1 MKSFIKV
8 IFFIIV
14 LLLFKSSSIYSMP
27 LENNT
32 PLLDNQGKHK
42 ILIICSYNPAT
53 RRVTDFLNDF
63 QNLMLQNNISCVLNV
78 ESMDCRSINRLDHW
92 KFKIKKIIKK
102 YESQDIK
109 AIILIGQ
116 EAWASYLALDKKY
129 RTLPCFVSSAS
140 TNGILLNTRSEV
152 ISNKVLKSVDYK
164 KIAEKDNNIGGLLNY
179 YDFHK
184 NIRLIENLY
193 PEIQNIAFLSDYTY
207 GGLSLQAAINDVFN
221 KDVRLKSLNLILIDA
236 RESLDKL
243 KKSITNL
250 PRNTAMLIG
259 TWRLSKNNQF
269 LLPNT
274 LIELF
279 DERRTMP
286 IFTISGSG
294 LNSIALGGYIP
305 KYSNG
310 VEYIAKQLGS
320 LSKNQKLSLE
330 TSPCEYVFNAQ
341 NVKKLNVSSY
351 KLPKNTEFVNT
362 VESQL
367 SSYKKYL
374 KIGIII
380 IIIIIVFL
388 FVTIYLYFKSKKLEK
403 NLLENTKQ
411 LTIEKNKALKSDR
424 LKSTFLANMSHE
436 IRTPLNAIIGFSAL
450 LIEEGEENKDKFDKT
465 LKKEYINIIES
476 NSDLLLNIIND
487 ILDISS
493 LESGNVNFKFGSYN
507 LYDVCSNAFVSIQ
520 HNTNGN
526 IKFIFPKQRDTTE
539 IYTDHKRLTQILVN
553 LLSNAIKFTK
563 KGSITLDYKIDKS
576 QDLVYFSVTDT
587 GSGVPLERQKS
598 IFNRFEKL
606 NDFVQGTGLGLS
618 ICKQIVTKFGGDIK
632 VDENYKD
639 GARFV
644 FTHSLSLNKE

>member
-1 MKSFIKV
+1 MKNFIKA
-8 IFFIIV
+8 IFFIVV
-14 LLLFKSSSIYSMP
+14 LLFLKSSSMYSMP
-27 LENNT
+27 LESNT
-32 PLLDNQGKHK
+32 PLFDNQGKHK

-63 QNLMLQNNISCVLNV
+63 QNLMLHNDINCILNV
-78 ESMDCRSINRLDHW
+78 ESMDCRSINRLNYW
-92 KFKIKKIIKK
+92 KFKIKKIIKE

-116 EAWASYLALDKKY
+116 EAWASYLSLDKKY
-129 RTLPCFVSSAS
+129 KTIPCFVSNAS
-140 TNGILLNTRSEV
+140 TFGIRLDTRSEV

-164 KIAEKDNNIGGLLNY
+164 KIAEEENNIGGLLNF

-184 NIRLIENLY
+184 NIQLIKNLY
-193 PEIQNIAFLSDYTY
+193 PEIQNIAFLSDNTY
-207 GGLSLQAAINDVFN
+207 GGLSLQAAVNDVFN
-221 KDVRLKSLNLILIDA
+221 KDIRLKSLNLILIDA
-236 RESLDKL
+236 RESLERVKNT
-243 KKSITNL
+243 ITNL
-250 PRNTAMLIG
+250 PKNTAMLIG

-274 LIELF
+274 LVRLF
-279 DERRTMP
+279 DERGNIP

-310 VEYIAKQLGS
+310 VEYIVNQLKT
-320 LSKNQKLSLE
+320 LSENQKLSLE
-330 TSPCEYVFNAQ
+330 ISPCQYIFNAQ
-341 NVKKLNVSSY
+341 NVKKFNVSSY

-362 VESQL
+362 IESQL
-367 SSYKKYL
+367 SSYKGYL
-374 KIGIII
+374 KIGIVIIVII
-380 IIIIIVFL
+380 ILFL

-403 NLLENTKQ
+403 NLLENAKQ
-411 LTIEKNKALKSDR
+411 LTIEKDKALKSDR

-436 IRTPLNAIIGFSAL
+436 IRTPLNAIIGFSSL
-450 LIEEGEENKDKFDKT
+450 LIEEEDEDKDEFDKT

-507 LYDVCSNAFVSIQ
+507 LFDVCSNAFVSIQ
-520 HNTNGN
+520 HNTDSN

-563 KGSITLDYKIDKS
+563 EGSITLDYKIDKD
-576 QDLVYFSVTDT
+576 QNLVFFSVTDT
-587 GSGVPLERQKS
+587 GSGIPLERQKS

-606 NDFVQGTGLGLS
+606 NDFIQGTGLGLS
-618 ICKQIVTKFGGDIK
+618 ICKQIVTKFGGDIS
-632 VDENYKD
+632 VDEDYKD
-639 GARFV
+639 GARFI